1 MLLKGPRPIRH
12 VKKEATA
19 SGTDQRQ
26 SGLAR
31 TALEDRFA
39 AVAINIIGE
48 MTKMA
53 LNKQFIPLLAV
64 ALLLSAGSAVANEPN
79 EKAAGPQTE
88 HPATEHQE
96 DGHAGMQMESMPA
109 TSGASSREEASMGHM
124 HDDSPV
130 GKTFLQRLFN
140 WLGRLH
146 PMVIHFPIAMIIG
159 AMGVELFGLWRRDAS
174 YQRAA
179 GVMLVVGAIG
189 AIVAAGLGWFA
200 GGWQFVD
207 RNPVLTAHRWTGTS
221 IAVLASILV
230 YMAFARHR
238 HQGRFRAAYWLL
250 LAGLT
255 VAISIQG
262 WLGGSFMHGGMRH
275 LAF

>member
-1 MLLKGPRPIRH
+1 MAF
-12 VKKEATA
+12 KKQFTP
-19 SGTDQRQ
+19 
-26 SGLAR
+26 L
-31 TALEDRFA
+31 FA
-39 AVAINIIGE
+39 A
-48 MTKMA
+48 
-53 LNKQFIPLLAV
+53 
-64 ALLLSAGSAVANEPN
+64 ALLISAGSAAANEPV
-79 EKAAGPQTE
+79 EKASGPLTE
-88 HPATEHQE
+88 HSSTEHQE
-96 DGHAGMQMESMPA
+96 DGHADMQMESMPA
-109 TSGASSREEASMGHM
+109 TTQASSHDGASMGHM
-124 HDDSPV
+124 HDDSPE

-174 YQRAA
+174 YQRVA

-207 RNPVLTAHRWTGTS
+207 RNPVLTAHRWIGTS
-221 IAVLASILV
+221 IAVFASILV

-238 HQGRFRAAYWLL
+238 HPGRYRAAYWLI

-255 VAISIQG
+255 IAISIQA